1 MAGIQY
7 LIQTQLSVGVAG
19 LVALLLQVQTIAV
32 QMAGQA
38 VEQPEAVTVVAQLQG
53 KVLLVVLLVLLTV
66 GRAGAVLL
74 LLVQGLE
81 PQAGTVVLD

>member
-1 MAGIQY
+1 MAAIQY

-66 GRAGAVLL
+66 GLAGAVLL
-74 LLVQGLE
+74 LWVQELE